1 MIVLTPILIV
11 PVVAGLLCLLLR
23 SRRAMALTNIIAFA
37 LTLGLGV
44 RLVVGQASRL
54 PTGRLALGPPT
65 AGGTPATTGE
75 TPAPLPAASLQSNV
89 VTECGEFFRADALSA
104 WMVLLISVV
113 SLASALYAGPYFQRD
128 LAAQA
133 VTPGRVREFYVL
145 TPVFS
150 AGMFL
155 VVLANNLGVMWF
167 ALEATA
173 LSSVLLVA
181 LYNRSTS
188 LEAAWK
194 YVMLGSLGLALALFG
209 TVFTY
214 AASAQRS
221 TEPPGFNWSQ
231 LMAMAGQLDPRMIKL
246 AFVFVLVG
254 YGTKA
259 GLAPMHTW
267 LPDAHSEA
275 PSPTSAML
283 SGVSL
288 KVALY
293 ALLRFH
299 ILTTASLGSTFS
311 QTLLLVF
318 GLGSMCLAAPFI
330 LVQTN
335 LKRLLAYSSLEHVG
349 LICAGI
355 GLNSPI
361 TIFGA
366 LLHMGYHALTKP
378 VLFFAAGNVHQ
389 TYHTL
394 QMRRIGPG
402 IGRVLPL
409 TALCLG
415 LAGAAIM
422 GLPPLGLFFSEIT
435 VLGGGFAAGH
445 TTASVLLLAAL
456 LASFCG
462 ILYQF
467 TRILPGLPK
476 PGRSYRFSAFPS
488 PQPSPLERGATTSTA
503 AETLAVGE
511 HSQTTEALSLS
522 PGERA
527 RVRGNE
533 TPGSADASNTA
544 PAANSSPLERIF
556 PMALLLITLMVFS
569 FWLPGPLLQLL
580 QQAARIIGGA
590 P

>member
-1 MIVLTPILIV
+1 MTLLSSRLVV
-11 PVVAGLLCLLLR
+11 PPVAGLLCLLLR
-23 SRRAMALTNIIAFA
+23 SRRTMELANVLAFGA
-37 LTLGLGV
+37 TLVLSL
-44 RLVVGQASRL
+44 RL
-54 PTGRLALGPPT
+54 
-65 AGGTPATTGE
+65 
-75 TPAPLPAASLQSNV
+75 LPAVLSPPCV
-89 VTECGEFFRADALSA
+89 VNECNEFFRADALSA

-113 SLASALYAGPYFQRD
+113 SLASSLYAGRYFRRD
-128 LAAQA
+128 LAAGT
-133 VTPGRVREFYVL
+133 VRPGRVKEYYVL
-145 TPVFS
+145 TPLFS

-181 LYNRSTS
+181 LYNRRTS

-194 YVMLGSLGLALALFG
+194 YVILGSLGLALALFG

-214 AASAQRS
+214 AAAIDQHS
-221 TEPPGFNWSQ
+221 TALPNFNWSH
-231 LMAMAGQLDPRMIKL
+231 LTAMAGRLDPRMIKL

-293 ALLRFH
+293 ALVRFH
-299 ILTTASLGSTFS
+299 ILTTACLGSTFS

-355 GLNSPI
+355 GLNSPL

-378 VLFFAAGNVHQ
+378 VLFFAAGNIHQ
-389 TYHTL
+389 TCHTL
-394 QMRRIGPG
+394 QLRLIGPG
-402 IGRVLPL
+402 MARVLPL
-409 TALCLG
+409 TAVCLG
-415 LAGAAIM
+415 LAGASAV
-422 GLPPLGLFFSEIT
+422 GLPPFGLFFSELT
-435 VLGGGFAAGH
+435 VLSGGFAAGH
-445 TTASVLLLAAL
+445 IAASILLLVAL

-462 ILYQF
+462 ILYQL
-467 TRILPGLPK
+467 TRILPGAPK
-476 PGRSYRFSAFPS
+476 VVRTSDAA
-488 PQPSPLERGATTSTA
+488 PLDGVA
-503 AETLAVGE
+503 AMGLMLG
-511 HSQTTEALSLS
+511 
-522 PGERA
+522 
-527 RVRGNE
+527 
-533 TPGSADASNTA
+533 
-544 PAANSSPLERIF
+544 
-556 PMALLLITLMVFS
+556 ALLLFS
-569 FWLPGPLLQLL
+569 VWLPAPLLEVMR
-580 QQAARIIGGA
+580 QAARIIGGA

>member
-1 MIVLTPILIV
+1 MTPLVPILVV
-11 PVVAGLLCLLLR
+11 PTAAGLLCLLLR
-23 SRRAMALTNIIAFA
+23 SRRAMALANVLAFA
-37 LTLGLGV
+37 VT
-44 RLVVGQASRL
+44 
-54 PTGRLALGPPT
+54 LAL
-65 AGGTPATTGE
+65 
-75 TPAPLPAASLQSNV
+75 SLQLLPGVLRAPYV
-89 VTECGEFFRADALSA
+89 VTECNEFFRADALSA
-104 WMVLLISVV
+104 WMALLISAV
-113 SLASALYAGPYFQRD
+113 SLGSSLYAGRYFQRD
-128 LAAQA
+128 LAARA
-133 VTPGRVREFYVL
+133 VTPGRVKEFYVL
-145 TPVFS
+145 TPLFS

-181 LYNRSTS
+181 IYNRSTS

-194 YVMLGSLGLALALFG
+194 YVILGSLGLALALFG

-214 AASAQRS
+214 AAAIDQRS
-221 TEPPGFNWSQ
+221 AAGLPSFNWSH
-231 LMAMAGQLDPRMIKL
+231 LMSMAGQLDPRMIKL

-259 GLAPMHTW
+259 GLAPMHNW

-293 ALLRFH
+293 ALVRFH
-299 ILTTASLGSTFS
+299 ILTTASLGSSFS

-318 GLGSMCLAAPFI
+318 GLGSMCVAAPFI
-330 LVQTN
+330 LVQSN
-335 LKRLLAYSSLEHVG
+335 LKRLLAYSSLEHMG

-378 VLFFAAGNVHQ
+378 VLFFAAGNIHQ
-389 TYHTL
+389 TCHTL
-394 QMRRIGPG
+394 QLRRIGPG
-402 IGRVLPL
+402 MARVLPL

-415 LAGAAIM
+415 LAGAAAV
-422 GLPPLGLFFSEIT
+422 GLPPFGLFFSEIT
-435 VLGGGFAAGH
+435 VLSGGFASGH
-445 TTASVLLLAAL
+445 TAAAVLLLAAI

-462 ILYQF
+462 ILYQL
-467 TRILPGLPK
+467 TRILPGEPK
-476 PGRSYRFSAFPS
+476 VARASDAA
-488 PQPSPLERGATTSTA
+488 PLDG
-503 AETLAVGE
+503 V
-511 HSQTTEALSLS
+511 
-522 PGERA
+522 
-527 RVRGNE
+527 
-533 TPGSADASNTA
+533 
-544 PAANSSPLERIF
+544 PA
-556 PMALLLITLMVFS
+556 MALMLGALLVFS
-569 FWLPGPLLQLL
+569 VWLPAPLLEVMR
-580 QQAARIIGGA
+580 QAARIIGGA